1 MSTRTMKMVRCFH
14 CALIVFSFACAFAC
28 EDAKTTQIQEPNEAD
43 VISIGA
49 SISDHCAGRSCRA
62 ELRWCSCARYS
73 SRDFCKEM
81 ECIQYPLID
90 AINHFQP
97 KWHAVSCTSNE
108 ANPNVSLWKPA
119 SAGRD
124 CAIQKDGDDWGYL
137 WLRLFD
143 PHVRGE
149 GWNEFVEVPSGKIE
163 ARLSGAS
170 AYEVWE
176 E

>member
-1 MSTRTMKMVRCFH
+1 MVRYFR
-14 CALIVFSFACAFAC
+14 CALVISFFTCAFAC
-28 EDAKTTQIQEPNEAD
+28 DDVKTTQIQESNDAD
-43 VISIGA
+43 VVSIGA
-49 SISDHCAGRSCRA
+49 GISDNCVGRSCRA

-73 SRDFCKEM
+73 SRVDCKVND
-81 ECIQYPLID
+81 CIQYPLID
-90 AINHFQP
+90 AIRHFQP

-108 ANPNVSLWKPA
+108 ANPNVSLWRPT
-119 SAGRD
+119 SVGRY

-149 GWNEFVEVPSGKIE
+149 GWNEFVEVPPGKIE
-163 ARLSGAS
+163 ARLAGAG